1 MSISLKAA
9 MGVVGLVVA
18 TQAAAQV
25 TFYSRD
31 DFRGQ
36 SFTADRTIANF
47 DGSGYNDRA
56 SSAVVSGGT

>member
-1 MSISLKAA
+1 MSNRRMGNRLKTA
-9 MGVVGLVVA
+9 MGIVGLVFA

-36 SFTADRTIANF
+36 SFTTDRDIRNME
-47 DGSGYNDRA
+47 R
-56 SSAVVSGGT
+56 